1 MTTSPVNNPPQA
13 SGLTFAQAA
22 KIASIVM
29 LFLTAQTAYTAYT
42 NSWNWS
48 NFMDSGRVMRVL
60 QSMAQATLLGAIGAI
75 PRTIQVLV
83 VFWAQPNLWTM
94 IIGILQGLPQVVM
107 AIGQRI
113 ASLFRRRNPPGQLPT
128 STR

>member
-1 MTTSPVNNPPQA
+1 MSTSATNNPPQA
-13 SGLTFAQAA
+13 SGLTFAQAV

-48 NFMDSGRVMRVL
+48 NFMDSGTVLRVL
-60 QSMAQATLLGAIGAI
+60 DSMGQASLLGAIGAL

-83 VFWAQPNLWTM
+83 VFWPNLLY
-94 IIGILQGLPQVVM
+94 G
-107 AIGQRI
+107 A
-113 ASLFRRRNPPGQLPT
+113 
-128 STR
+128 

>member
-1 MTTSPVNNPPQA
+1 MTTPPVNDPLPA
-13 SGLTFAQAA
+13 SGLTVSQAA

-48 NFMDSGRVMRVL
+48 NFMDTGTVLRVL
-60 QSMAQATLLGAIGAI
+60 NSMGQASLLGAIGAV

-83 VFWAQPNLWTM
+83 VFWAQPSLWSM
-94 IIGILQGLPQVVM
+94 IIGILEGLPRVVI

-113 ASLFRRRNPPGQLPT
+113 ASLFRRNKKLPA
-128 STR
+128 S